1 MRQCRILLTVF
12 DRLTIMNRLPGE
24 AKIETGIV
32 IQDIREKLKLTQ
44 GDVERVELKTVFAD
58 VETFREKISELKDL
72 PAGLIDTIVDLAVEN
87 FPSKG
92 ENLQLNPAKDE
103 AIAFDLTELEVPLIK
118 ADLERLNKSGKLPT
132 QSNWIALFRK
142 FQKAEL
148 LVEEHA
154 AN

>member
-142 FQKAEL
+142 FQQAEL

>member
-142 FQKAEL
+142 VQKAEL

>member
-118 ADLERLNKSGKLPT
+118 ADL
-132 QSNWIALFRK
+132 
-142 FQKAEL
+142 
-148 LVEEHA
+148 
-154 AN
+154 